1 VPEKA
6 GIFAAMKL
14 VTYNIQY
21 GIGRDG
27 KFDLERIAASL
38 DGADIIAL
46 QEVTR
51 NFIHNDGVDLV
62 AGLAALLPQY
72 FHVFGAAMDVD
83 LGACDCA
90 GKPDMVLS
98 RWPII
103 SSRNLLLP
111 RSRRFNRINLQRSA
125 LEALIVTPDE
135 ALRVYSVHL
144 DHVNLNERMLQIRH
158 LNERVYAYPMEGGA
172 VSGAAEYEFPEP
184 PCPEAFILMGD
195 FNMIQGSPE
204 YVLMTGETDYA
215 EGRQVVNH
223 HPVDAFTLG
232 QPLPA
237 GSVSWFDEDKQ
248 ERNRLIDYA
257 FLHASLMRRVT
268 RSWIDQD
275 ALGSDHLPVWLEM
288 N

>member
-1 VPEKA
+1 V
-6 GIFAAMKL
+6 KL

-27 KFDLERIAASL
+27 KFDLERIVASL
-38 DGADIIAL
+38 EGADIIAL

-51 NFIHNDGVDLV
+51 NFVRNDGVDMV
-62 AGLAALLPQY
+62 AGLTALLPDY
-72 FHVFGAAMDVD
+72 FYVFGAAMDVD
-83 LGACDCA
+83 LGRRDRE
-90 GKPDMVLS
+90 GKPANKRMHFGNMVLS
-98 RWPII
+98 RWPIV

-111 RSRRFNRINLQRSA
+111 HSRRFNRINLQRSA

-135 ALRVYSVHL
+135 AFRFYSVHL
-144 DHVNLNERMLQIRH
+144 DHVNFEERMLQIRH
-158 LNERVYAYPMEGGA
+158 LKERVFAYPMEGGA
-172 VSGAAEYEFPEP
+172 VSGSAEFEFPEP

-223 HPVDAFTLG
+223 HPVDAFALG

-237 GSVSWFDEDKQ
+237 GSVSWFDEDEP

-257 FLHASLMRRVT
+257 FLHASLMHRVM
-268 RSWIDQD
+268 RIWIDQD
-275 ALGSDHLPVWLEM
+275 AHGSDHVPVWLEM

>member
-1 VPEKA
+1 
-6 GIFAAMKL
+6 MKL

-51 NFIHNDGVDLV
+51 NFMHNGGVDLV
-62 AGLAALLPQY
+62 AGLSALLPQY
-72 FHVFGAAMDVD
+72 FYVFGAAVDVD
-83 LGACDCA
+83 LSACDSE
-90 GKPDMVLS
+90 GKPANKRMHFGNMVLS
-98 RWPII
+98 RWPIL

-158 LNERVYAYPMEGGA
+158 LNERMYAYPMEGGA
-172 VSGAAEYEFPEP
+172 VSGAAEYGFPEP

-232 QPLPA
+232 QKLRA
-237 GSVSWFDEDKQ
+237 GSVSWFDEDKPK
-248 ERNRLIDYA
+248 RNRLIDYA
-257 FLHASLMRRVT
+257 FLHASLMHRVT